1 MFIADLRGL
10 DFLNSIA
17 TPVDKPIEFIG
28 CGEDF
33 LAWLRDALLVPA
45 GVLATLQDRAVPGE
59 LDDVAAQAR
68 ALREWFRDFVVEYR
82 GKPLP
87 MNAAKKLEP
96 LNQLLARD
104 EEFGQIVPRDR
115 RHGDEA
121 PSQAQMGGPE
131 LLAFA
136 GSSAYSHR
144 QGDGGIGLFRGFLQY
159 KGVPG
164 SHLSLFFLTR
174 PGGARDAGA
183 AWPFVEIAPS
193 KRHIEREP
201 SGRAADGRANDRL
214 TGASSDLACALDP
227 LRVNWSVLP
236 VSAVVC

>member
-45 GVLATLQDRAVPGE
+45 GILATLQDRAVPGE

-115 RHGDEA
+115 PARQRRH
-121 PSQAQMGGPE
+121 
-131 LLAFA
+131 
-136 GSSAYSHR
+136 SSNGRSRVVGIRRSFAYSHR

-164 SHLSLFFLTR
+164 SHVYAFLPR
-174 PGGARDAGA
+174 QDPGARATLVQHGHLWKSRQASGTSKENQADAR
-183 AWPFVEIAPS
+183 P
-193 KRHIEREP
+193 
-201 SGRAADGRANDRL
+201 
-214 TGASSDLACALDP
+214 TGAQMTG
-227 LRVNWSVLP
+227 
-236 VSAVVC
+236 